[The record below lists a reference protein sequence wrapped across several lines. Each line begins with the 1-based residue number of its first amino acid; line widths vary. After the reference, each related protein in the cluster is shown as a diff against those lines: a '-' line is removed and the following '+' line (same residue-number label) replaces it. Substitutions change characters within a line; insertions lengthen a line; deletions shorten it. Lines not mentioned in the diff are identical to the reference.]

1 MVEGWSQCHPSFLK
15 NKTMEQNR
23 IEELLAKVNSLTDEE
38 RKEIK
43 TAAGEVGLNVKFKTG
58 CNNCWHD
65 ALVMLGVHNR
75 RAAMPKRATV
85 SDEPWKNVTVE
96 RKHYTPQL
104 RVYSNGSWRLVDHTT
119 KAGMKTLKELW
130 ESGKQHIV
138 TNHYNVTVK
147 ESKEEE
153 GKEVSDGSNS

>member
-23 IEELLAKVNSLTDEE
+23 IEELLAKVNTLTDEE

-43 TAAGEVGLNVKFKTG
+43 IAAGEAGLNVKFKTG
-58 CNNCWHD
+58 CRNCWHD

-96 RKHYTPQL
+96 PLPHTAPL
-104 RVYSNGSWRLVDHTT
+104 RLYRNGSWLVVDHTT
-119 KAGMKTLKELW
+119 KAGMKALRELW
-130 ESGKQHIV
+130 EAGRQNVVLQHYKV
-138 TNHYNVTVK
+138 TKTENVEERK
-147 ESKEEE
+147 EAE
-153 GKEVSDGSNS
+153 DGEA